1 MKHYSLEKWADFA
14 RGLFDERERATMQN
28 HLEDGCEMC
37 REALSLWKRV
47 HSVGKQ
53 EQAYEPPES
62 AMRALRVAFSL
73 YGPQKTRH
81 SAQAAVSLLFD
92 SFRSP
97 LAQGVRS
104 GAPPARQLLYGVGN
118 YRIDLRV
125 EPQIESDGLAL
136 FGQVL
141 DSTDPGAEIGKTLVR
156 LVKEDEDKVV
166 AESATNRF
174 GEFHL
179 ESNTRGPFQLRV
191 RVPAGELH
199 FPTIDLPADLPP
211 GGSQAI
217 DSKPGKKRSV
227 RPLKSTRKKV

>member
-1 MKHYSLEKWADFA
+1 
-14 RGLFDERERATMQN
+14 MQS

-47 HSVGKQ
+47 HSVGKL

-62 AMRALRVAFSL
+62 AMRALRAAFSL
-73 YGPQKTRH
+73 YGPRKVR
-81 SAQAAVSLLFD
+81 SGAQAAASLLFD

-104 GAPPARQLLYGVGN
+104 GAPAARQLLYGIGN

-125 EPQIESDGLAL
+125 EPHIESEGLAL

-141 DSTDPGAEIGKTLVR
+141 DSADPGAEIGETLVR
-156 LVKEDEDKVV
+156 LVKEDKVV

-179 ESNTRGPFQLRV
+179 ESSTRGRFQLRV
-191 RVPAGELH
+191 RVPAGEVR
-199 FPTIDLPADLPP
+199 FPAIDLPADLLP

-217 DSKPGKKRSV
+217 DSKRGKKRSV
-227 RPLKSTRKKV
+227 RPQKSTRKKV